1 MYLAY
6 LVYYSTHSNFRECTT
21 CARVWILM
29 CSSRRWLTFVAFC
42 LGLLHIFILGF
53 PEASKEPSHFA
64 IGFKAPNS
72 TSNVAQLQTP
82 GMRWLVTKIQ
92 RSKKNAVAAVAA
104 GAQLIFK
111 RCCIRPH
118 QAYKILLGRFF
129 SMNSAWRHIR
139 RHIFIYFSPF
149 DVYHD
154 FVKRWPIL
162 FLFWE
167 CQWRLHT
174 NLFRLLSQGA
184 PVEDGKLQMGVD
196 SIR

>member
-1 MYLAY
+1 
-6 LVYYSTHSNFRECTT
+6 
-21 CARVWILM
+21 
-29 CSSRRWLTFVAFC
+29 
-42 LGLLHIFILGF
+42 
-53 PEASKEPSHFA
+53 
-64 IGFKAPNS
+64 
-72 TSNVAQLQTP
+72 
-82 GMRWLVTKIQ
+82 
-92 RSKKNAVAAVAA
+92 
-104 GAQLIFK
+104 
-111 RCCIRPH
+111 
-118 QAYKILLGRFF
+118 LLGRFF

-149 DVYHD
+149 DVCHD